1 MLMGSVDKGCHSD
14 GTSNYRDH
22 KEDIQMHL
30 ALPLLGVDNSNAI
43 SESSIYHRSRLMEKI
58 RGRCNGL

>member
-1 MLMGSVDKGCHSD
+1 VESVDKGCHSD

-58 RGRCNGL
+58 PERCNEL

>member
-1 MLMGSVDKGCHSD
+1 VESVDKGCHSD

-30 ALPLLGVDNSNAI
+30 AVPLLGVDNSNAV
-43 SESSIYHRSRLMEKI
+43 SESSVDHRSRLTE
-58 RGRCNGL
+58 